1 MKKGHVAVLI
11 IAMTAITWFAVA
23 RMLTTSRG
31 RVVRVVQ
38 SICRRIEK
46 RDAAGLCLHLTED
59 YRDSNGHNRSSLR
72 GLLSR
77 ALPYFSSIS
86 VTAEELDIRIPEG
99 DAAGVNGKATAPIAT
114 AEFDVKLVAY
124 PRQRPKQPPWRAQ
137 SRVRLRL
144 RKDDG
149 EWRVNEAEYRMPN
162 WRP

>member
-1 MKKGHVAVLI
+1 VESEAVKKSHVAVLI
-11 IAMTAITWFAVA
+11 IGMTAITWFVVA
-23 RMLTTSRG
+23 RMLATDRD
-31 RVVRVVQ
+31 RVVRVVED
-38 SICRRIEK
+38 ICRRIEK

-59 YRDSNGHNRSSLR
+59 YKDTNGHNRSSLR

-86 VTAEELDIRIPEG
+86 ATAEELEIHIPEG
-99 DAAGVNGKATAPIAT
+99 DAEVKRAT

-124 PRQRPKQPPWRAQ
+124 PRQRPGQPPWRAQ

-144 RKDDG
+144 RKDEG
-149 EWRVNEAEYRMPN
+149 EWRVHEAEYRMPK